1 MRPWMPRGLAPGSL
15 AYIVVEE
22 LGESV
27 ASLVVAPWPAVD
39 DRGRLRFGDEED
51 AVRVAVDRAELLATL
66 ARHRRPMP
74 AIDVSTDVEQEL
86 VERPLAVG
94 DVFGAAVQ
102 HLPSEDGE
110 LVADPKRWLEPP
122 VFDLTAEVR
131 EFAKAQTNAA
141 VAGVLTSDDV
151 EAMVDESREDDE
163 PPEPAGPGSPSGG
176 GDLGGGEGGTGRPGP
191 PPERPSGP
199 RRPWLPPGLGSHLT
213 PGQLDDVAYLVVDE
227 LQEGIAV
234 VVVSPWPWLD
244 ERGRLRFG
252 GEEESTRVV
261 VPAEALE
268 DTLRERRRSPVSPAA
283 GPEAARELQDRA
295 LAIGDAFAGLPRYT
309 PDEDGAFV
317 KDPDSWLKGAIVDV
331 SLAAR
336 EAAKAQQNAAVA
348 GILTT
353 DDLDEVAAEFRE
365 QEEPPPEPE
374 DSGPQG
380 TGGSGGS
387 PLLPRRPAGGPSEG
401 IDKGEE
407 EEEVMEEAHAMESAR
422 LTSGH

>member
-1 MRPWMPRGLAPGSL
+1 MRPWMPHGLAPGSL
-15 AYIVVEE
+15 AYLVVEE
-22 LGESV
+22 LGEDV
-27 ASLVVAPWPAVD
+27 ASVVVAPWPAVD
-39 DRGRLRFGDEED
+39 DRGRLRFAGEEST
-51 AVRVAVDRAELLATL
+51 VRVAVPREDLLATL

-74 AIDVSTDVEQEL
+74 AMEVSAEVEQEL
-86 VERPLAVG
+86 VERELAVG
-94 DVFGAAVQ
+94 DVFGAALA

-110 LVADPKRWLEPP
+110 PVGHPEGWLEPP

-141 VAGVLTSDDV
+141 VAGVLTPDDV
-151 EAMVDESREDDE
+151 EAMVDEAHEDDE
-163 PPEPAGPGSPSGG
+163 PPEPAGPGRPSGG

-213 PGQLDDVAYLVVDE
+213 LGQLDDVAYLVVDE

-234 VVVSPWPWLD
+234 IVVSPWPSLD

-252 GEEESTRVV
+252 GEAESTRVV
-261 VPAEALE
+261 VPAQALE
-268 DTLRERRRSPVSPAA
+268 DTLRERRRSPVSPAG

-309 PDEDGAFV
+309 PDEDGAV
-317 KDPDSWLKGAIVDV
+317 IEDPDSWLKGAIVDV

-353 DDLDEVAAEFRE
+353 DDLDAMAAEFRE
-365 QEEPPPEPE
+365 QEEPPPEP
-374 DSGPQG
+374 G
-380 TGGSGGS
+380 
-387 PLLPRRPAGGPSEG
+387 
-401 IDKGEE
+401 
-407 EEEVMEEAHAMESAR
+407 AR
-422 LTSGH
+422 